1 MLRLDGV
8 GKRFDGGLHALAGL
22 NLAIEAGEIVS
33 FVGASGCGKS
43 TLLRLVSG
51 LESPSE
57 GRVVL
62 NGAPVSGPQ
71 SQIGF
76 VFQEPRLMPWLDV
89 AENVR
94 FGLHALPPAEQ
105 RERVAEALDKVG
117 LSAFAKALP
126 RELSGGMAQRV
137 AIARALAR
145 RPSVLALDE
154 PFSALDYFTR
164 LALQDHLLELWA
176 AARFTVLLVT
186 HDVEEA
192 AHLSDRVLVL
202 AGRPGRI
209 VREIAIDEPRPR
221 RRASPALERAKEE
234 ILDAIGAR

>member
-1 MLRLDGV
+1 MLRLEGV

-22 NLAIEAGEIVS
+22 SLDVEAGEIVS

-51 LESPSE
+51 LEAPSE
-57 GRVVL
+57 GRVTLDGRAV
-62 NGAPVSGPQ
+62 AGPQ
-71 SQIGF
+71 AQIGF
-76 VFQEPRLMPWLDV
+76 VFQEPRLMPWLNVTD
-89 AENVR
+89 NVR
-94 FGLHALPPAEQ
+94 FGLHDLPAAEQ
-105 RERVAEALDKVG
+105 RERAAEALDKVG
-117 LSAFAKALP
+117 LSAFAAALP

-145 RPSVLALDE
+145 RPTVLALDE

-176 AARFTVLLVT
+176 AERFTVLLVT

-192 AHLSDRVLVL
+192 AHLSDRVLAL

-209 VREIAIDEPRPR
+209 QREIALSTPRPR
-221 RRASPALERAKEE
+221 RRATPELEAAKED
-234 ILDAIGAR
+234 ILAAIGGG

>member
-1 MLRLDGV
+1 MLRLEGV
-8 GKRFDGGLHALAGL
+8 GKRFDDGLHALADL
-22 NLAIEAGEIVS
+22 TLAVEAGEIVS

-51 LESPSE
+51 LERPSA

-62 NGAPVSGPQ
+62 DGAPVRGPQ
-71 SQIGF
+71 PQIGF

-89 AENVR
+89 AANVR
-94 FGLHALPPAEQ
+94 FGLHGLPEAEQ
-105 RERVAEALDKVG
+105 RERAAEALDKVG
-117 LSAFAKALP
+117 LSAFAAALP

-164 LALQDHLLELWA
+164 LSLQDHLLELWA
-176 AARFTVLLVT
+176 AARFTALLVT

-192 AHLSDRVLVL
+192 ARLSDRVFAL

-209 VREIAIDEPRPR
+209 VREIAIGDPRPR
-221 RRASPALERAKEE
+221 RRASPALDRAKED
-234 ILDAIGAR
+234 IIAAIGPD